1 METIDFVDISWAH
14 LKGQKSKRHFSNF
27 FSFFFLY
34 SHGGWVNTGG
44 KLETNMQVFASFD
57 SHVCLFVLINVIS
70 DSSDSFWWNCSA

>member
-14 LKGQKSKRHFSNF
+14 LKRQKVKGTFLT
-27 FSFFFLY
+27 FFFL
-34 SHGGWVNTGG
+34 SSRGGWVNTGG

-57 SHVCLFVLINVIS
+57 SHVCVFVLINVIS